1 MNKTYRIFYEEDY
14 ATIYEDDDGMGY
26 EYEEAKYLAR
36 KYNEEQEEKNAQ
48 SRSS

>member
-26 EYEEAKYLAR
+26 EEGK
-36 KYNEEQEEKNAQ
+36 
-48 SRSS
+48 